1 MILKHLPEI
10 IMMVALAIPACFT
23 PAVHSQTVRVFSD
36 NCSRENHQNLALS
49 SSLGADNRGSDR
61 GQRVQGTVPSAVSE
75 NCSGVSSLELKFQ
88 PIEQGLAQ
96 HKQSKDACSIS
107 GRIYGIERQNSR
119 GIYVVV
125 IDPNTDNALARF
137 PAYSNSPNE
146 PNYEFSLMRPGRY
159 LLSVFQDRAGTLVP
173 FRTRPSERLINCSRG
188 SELPETDF
196 ELP

>member
-1 MILKHLPEI
+1 MTLKHLPEI
-10 IMMVALAIPACFT
+10 ITMVALAMPMCFT
-23 PAVHSQTVRVFSD
+23 PAVHSQMVRNVPN
-36 NCSRENHQNLALS
+36 NCPRENHQNLALS
-49 SSLGADNRGSDR
+49 SSLSANSGGSDR
-61 GQRVQGTVPSAVSE
+61 GQVVQGTGLSARSE
-75 NCSGVSSLELKFQ
+75 TCSGVSSLELKPQ
-88 PIEQGLAQ
+88 TINQGLVRS
-96 HKQSKDACSIS
+96 KQSKDACSIS
-107 GRIYGIERQNSR
+107 GRIYGIDRQNSR

-137 PAYSNSPNE
+137 PAFSNGPNQ

-188 SELPETDF
+188 SELEETDF

>member
-1 MILKHLPEI
+1 MTLKHLPEI
-10 IMMVALAIPACFT
+10 IMMVALAIPLSVT
-23 PAVHSQTVRVFSD
+23 PAAHSQMVKNSPD
-36 NCSRENHQNLALS
+36 NCLRENHQNLALS
-49 SSLGADNRGSDR
+49 SGIAADSGGSDR
-61 GQRVQGTVPSAVSE
+61 GQGVQPTVPSAVSKT
-75 NCSGVSSLELKFQ
+75 CSGVSLLELKNQ
-88 PIEQGLAQ
+88 TPEQGLVRS
-96 HKQSKDACSIS
+96 KQSKDACYIS

-137 PAYSNSPNE
+137 PAYANGPNQ

-188 SELPETDF
+188 SELAETDF

>member
-1 MILKHLPEI
+1 MTLKHLPEI

-23 PAVHSQTVRVFSD
+23 PAVHSQTVRVFPD
-36 NCSRENHQNLALS
+36 NCSGETHQNLGLS
-49 SSLGADNRGSDR
+49 SGLGADSRGSDR
-61 GQRVQGTVPSAVSE
+61 VQGVQPTVPSAVSE
-75 NCSGVSSLELKFQ
+75 TCSEVSSWEFKPQTLN
-88 PIEQGLAQ
+88 QGLVQ
-96 HKQSKDACSIS
+96 SKQSKDACSIS

-137 PAYSNSPNE
+137 PAYANGPNE

-188 SELPETDF
+188 SELEETDF

>member
-1 MILKHLPEI
+1 MTLKHLPEI
-10 IMMVALAIPACFT
+10 IMMVALTIPAYFT
-23 PAVHSQTVRVFSD
+23 PAVHSQTVRVFPE
-36 NCSRENHQNLALS
+36 NCSRENQQNLALS
-49 SSLGADNRGSDR
+49 SGLGADSRGSEQI
-61 GQRVQGTVPSAVSE
+61 QRVQTTGQSAVSE
-75 NCSGVSSLELKFQ
+75 TCSRVSSGELKSQ
-88 PIEQGLAQ
+88 TIEQGLAQ
-96 HKQSKDACSIS
+96 QKQSKDACYIS
-107 GRIYGIERQNSR
+107 GRIYGIENQNSR

-137 PAYSNSPNE
+137 PAYANGPNQ

-173 FRTRPSERLINCSRG
+173 FRTRPSERSINCSRG

>member
-1 MILKHLPEI
+1 MTLKHLPEI

-23 PAVHSQTVRVFSD
+23 PAVHSQSVRVLPD
-36 NCSRENHQNLALS
+36 NCSGENNQNLALS
-49 SSLGADNRGSDR
+49 SGLGADNQGSDR
-61 GQRVQGTVPSAVSE
+61 GQGVQATVPSAVSE
-75 NCSGVSSLELKFQ
+75 NCSGVSSGELKSQ
-88 PIEQGLAQ
+88 TLNQGLVQ
-96 HKQSKDACSIS
+96 SKQSKDACSIS

-137 PAYSNSPNE
+137 PAYANGTNE

-188 SELPETDF
+188 SELEETDF

>member
-1 MILKHLPEI
+1 MTLKHLPEI
-10 IMMVALAIPACFT
+10 IMMVAFAIPVCFT
-23 PAVHSQTVRVFSD
+23 PAVHSQTVRVFPD
-36 NCSRENHQNLALS
+36 NCSGENDQNLGLS
-49 SSLGADNRGSDR
+49 SGLGADSREFDR
-61 GQRVQGTVPSAVSE
+61 GQGMQASAGSE
-75 NCSGVSSLELKFQ
+75 NCLGVSSLALKPQ
-88 PIEQGLAQ
+88 TPDQGLVRS
-96 HKQSKDACSIS
+96 KQSKDACSIS

-137 PAYSNSPNE
+137 PAYANGPNE

-188 SELPETDF
+188 SELEETDF

>member
-1 MILKHLPEI
+1 MTLKHLPEI
-10 IMMVALAIPACFT
+10 IMMVALTIPLSFT
-23 PAVHSQTVRVFSD
+23 PAVNSEMVRVSPE
-36 NCSRENHQNLALS
+36 NCPRENHQKLALS
-49 SSLGADNRGSDR
+49 SGIAAENGGSPG
-61 GQRVQGTVPSAVSE
+61 GQVVQPIVPSVASKK
-75 NCSGVSSLELKFQ
+75 CSGVSSVELK
-88 PIEQGLAQ
+88 PETIPLGLALS
-96 HKQSKDACSIS
+96 KQSKDACAVS

-137 PAYSNSPNE
+137 PAYSTSPNQ
-146 PNYEFSLMRPGRY
+146 PNYEFSLMQPGRY

>member
-1 MILKHLPEI
+1 MTLKHLPEI
-10 IMMVALAIPACFT
+10 LMMVAFAIPVCFT
-23 PAVHSQTVRVFSD
+23 PAVHSQTVRAFPD
-36 NCSRENHQNLALS
+36 NCSRETQQNLALS
-49 SSLGADNRGSDR
+49 SGLGADSRGSDR
-61 GQRVQGTVPSAVSE
+61 GQGVQPSPVSE
-75 NCSGVSSLELKFQ
+75 NCLGVSSLELKSQ
-88 PIEQGLAQ
+88 TTAQGLVRS
-96 HKQSKDACSIS
+96 KQSKEACSIS

-137 PAYSNSPNE
+137 PAYANGPNQ

-188 SELPETDF
+188 SELTETDF

>member
-1 MILKHLPEI
+1 MTLKHLPEI

-23 PAVHSQTVRVFSD
+23 PAVHSQTVRVFPD
-36 NCSRENHQNLALS
+36 NCSRENNQNLVLS
-49 SSLGADNRGSDR
+49 SGLGADSRGSDR
-61 GQRVQGTVPSAVSE
+61 VQRVQPAGQSAVSE
-75 NCSGVSSLELKFQ
+75 TCSGVSSWELKSQ
-88 PIEQGLAQ
+88 TINQGLAQ
-96 HKQSKDACSIS
+96 RKQSKDACYIS

-137 PAYSNSPNE
+137 PAYSNGPTE

-173 FRTRPSERLINCSRG
+173 FRTRPSERLINCSGG
-188 SELPETDF
+188 SDLEETDF